1 VPHLP
6 AAGDELRG
14 RVIVEADEASSTPL
28 GSAQCATASV
38 TKSRAAAAARSAAS
52 ASASAPL
59 VISTP
64 IFRSAKYFL
73 ATGRRLPGLPA
84 ANA

>member
-1 VPHLP
+1 MP
-6 AAGDELRG
+6 
-14 RVIVEADEASSTPL
+14 DEASVPVGGRLNVIDCDLRHT
-28 GSAQCATASV
+28 TV
-38 TKSRAAAAARSAAS
+38 ARSAAS

-64 IFRSAKYFL
+64 IFRLAK
-73 ATGRRLPGLPA
+73 LPGPRS